1 MDFFISFFMSPVAL
15 VLYGVLGVVLINPL
29 IEKDSVYNR
38 CNSFK
43 DHLLET
49 LQIAIVGSVIALIT
63 CQVHDP
69 SRYQDINTHI
79 LNHFGMYI
87 FGLFLLLCLWGFKR
101 ADKVKDDLFENYTD
115 GGELKKG
122 LSPKFKKF
130 AFSVLFAVSL
140 VGFVV
145 SVTYEQWYEQQKAM
159 RKEYNSKLSV
169 AEYRMKE
176 ELYYSDRLTREK
188 HKEFSDLLSAYNE
201 KYEKAI
207 KIPLWD
213 EIKLRKKCENML
225 ADIEKK
231 AEQNEERIRMYNEI
245 NEELQTELQ
254 RFLSVLSDTLN
265 EEQWDEYRA
274 ILLNI
279 RETYRTTLSNNTN
292 NSEFSASAETLFVQC
307 QQELESRGQLNK

>member
-29 IEKDSVYNR
+29 IEKDSEYSR
-38 CNSFK
+38 FKSFK
-43 DHLLET
+43 DDLLAT
-49 LQIAIVGSVIALIT
+49 LQIAIVVSVIALIT
-63 CQVHDP
+63 CQVHAP

-145 SVTYEQWYEQQKAM
+145 SVTYEQWYEQQQAM

-169 AEYRMKE
+169 AENRMKE

-231 AEQNEERIRMYNEI
+231 AEQNEEI
-245 NEELQTELQ
+245 NEEFQSELQ
-254 RFLSVLSDTLN
+254 RFLSVLPDTLN

-279 RETYRTTLSNNTN
+279 RETYRTTLSNNAN
-292 NSEFSASAETLFVQC
+292 NSEFFASAETLFVQC